1 MLKNNIKIT
10 IIIASYNCVGTIEN
24 ALQSVANQTYKNI
37 ELIIIDGASTDG
49 TIDIIR
55 KYQEIITYWISEP
68 DKGIYDAWNKGLY
81 NSSGEWI
88 SFLGADD
95 ILMEKCIEKYVL
107 EILKNDKTI
116 NYISSKIS
124 KVKKDLSPIDI
135 RGKKW
140 DSDMKKY
147 CCIAHV
153 GSLHHKSLFQQ
164 KGNFDTSFKITGDYD
179 FLLRCYDIV
188 NACFIPEITA
198 KVREGG
204 ISDTEILN
212 IARETKIAKLKNNSR
227 SRFMCQIDYYLAIIK
242 FRIKHYFSLR

>member
-1 MLKNNIKIT
+1 MNTPKIT
-10 IIIASYNCVGTIEN
+10 IITVSYNCVDTIEKTI
-24 ALQSVANQTYKNI
+24 LSIINQTYSNI
-37 ELIIIDGASTDG
+37 EYIIIDGASTDG
-49 TIDIIR
+49 TVDIIK
-55 KYQEIITYWISEP
+55 KYQDRITYWVSEP
-68 DKGIYDAWNKGLY
+68 DNGIYDAWNKGLY

-95 ILMEKCIEKYVL
+95 ILMDNCIEKYAL

-140 DSDMKKY
+140 DSDMKRY
-147 CCIAHV
+147 CYIAYV

-179 FLLRCYDIV
+179 FLLRCYDIGNV
-188 NACFIPEITA
+188 YFI
-198 KVREGG
+198 
-204 ISDTEILN
+204 
-212 IARETKIAKLKNNSR
+212 
-227 SRFMCQIDYYLAIIK
+227 Q
-242 FRIKHYFSLR
+242 